1 MHRLHT
7 CRQCKCV
14 LSRAEAIIIRS
25 CERSHSGESTAIIS
39 ICCSSMAALI
49 DAGLHVAY
57 LVIMHRQYMPALSM
71 YSCAATPCTR
81 AGLPRSAFRLSISL
95 LASAT
100 ASGVSYGNVFK
111 AQALSEVPL
120 LVRTSPLHDQCARSA
135 LLMAQECMRQSTS
148 ASCSNSLEVDTCET
162 CCALQIDHTSQGDRK
177 YAGKG
182 RH

>member
-1 MHRLHT
+1 MHPCTPECSDTQMHRLHT

-14 LSRAEAIIIRS
+14 LSRAEASIICS

-71 YSCAATPCTR
+71 YSCAATSCTK

-100 ASGVSYGNVFK
+100 ATATASLQRKKSREEGQERCVDVKGKTSL
-111 AQALSEVPL
+111 LSM
-120 LVRTSPLHDQCARSA
+120 LH
-135 LLMAQECMRQSTS
+135 L
-148 ASCSNSLEVDTCET
+148 
-162 CCALQIDHTSQGDRK
+162 
-177 YAGKG
+177 
-182 RH
+182 